1 MPDLADAVLL
11 AASLRPGAST
21 AADLVEEH
29 GWPLEDI
36 QEAVAA
42 LRERRHL
49 QQRRGNR
56 AWGGV
61 DRLRPSRAGEAA
73 CRATLRAEILGSEAS

>member
-11 AASLRPGAST
+11 AISLHPGERT
-21 AADLVEEH
+21 AADLADELE
-29 GWPLEDI
+29 WPLDAI
-36 QEAVAA
+36 QEAVEA

-61 DRLRPSRAGEAA
+61 DRLRPSKAGEAA
-73 CRATLRAEILGSEAS
+73 CRATLRAEILGAEGS

>member
-11 AASLRPGAST
+11 AASLRPGERT
-21 AADLVEEH
+21 AADLAQEH
-29 GWPLEDI
+29 RWPLEDI
-36 QEAVAA
+36 LEAVET

-61 DRLRPSRAGEAA
+61 DRLRPSKAGEAA
-73 CRATLRAEILGSEAS
+73 CRATLRAEILGSVAS

>member
-11 AASLRPGAST
+11 AASLNPGEHT
-21 AADLVEEH
+21 AAVLADAQ

-36 QEAVAA
+36 EEAVTA
-42 LRERRHL
+42 LRKRRHL

-56 AWGGV
+56 AWGGT
-61 DRLRPSRAGEAA
+61 DRLRPSKAGEAA
-73 CRATLRAEILGSEAS
+73 CRATLRAVILDSDGS